1 MSYQKIVDEFVTS
14 ENIVDM
20 FMLTKL
26 TADFVCKV
34 DEINPELV
42 NKFMMKLKMYKHPF
56 KDKECAEY
64 AVSKMKNEDGSFGE
78 HWNYETAS
86 KLAEKYEIEDKP
98 AFYYVLNMKY
108 SDYYQSG
115 KSDSEYVKEA
125 IQFMNDKD
133 APPDKAERYY
143 RAMNY

>member
-1 MSYQKIVDEFVTS
+1 MSYQKIIDEFVTS
-14 ENIVDM
+14 ENVMDM

-26 TADFVCKV
+26 TADFICKV

-64 AVSKMKNEDGSFGE
+64 AVSKMKNEDGSTGE

-86 KLAEKYEIEDKP
+86 KLAEKYGIEDKP

-125 IQFMNDKD
+125 IQFINDKD
-133 APPDKAERYY
+133 APRDKAERYY